1 MMTDTRAWIKSLR
14 AETGKTQ
21 RAFAEYYEIP
31 VRTLEDWE
39 RGISSPPGYVLRL
52 LEYRIRTEA
61 LIKGKREM
69 DEKGGNSHG
78 ERDKEG

>member
-1 MMTDTRAWIKSLR
+1 MTNTRDWVKSLR

-31 VRTLEDWE
+31 IRTLEDWE

-52 LEYRIRTEA
+52 LEYRIRMEA
-61 LIKGKREM
+61 LMKDKR
-69 DEKGGNSHG
+69 DLNEKGGNSHG